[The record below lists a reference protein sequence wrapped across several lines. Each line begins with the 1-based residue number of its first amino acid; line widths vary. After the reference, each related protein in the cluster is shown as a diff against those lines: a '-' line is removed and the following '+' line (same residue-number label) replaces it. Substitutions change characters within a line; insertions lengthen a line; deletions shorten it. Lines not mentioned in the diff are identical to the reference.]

1 MLRFD
6 VLVSA
11 IYTDLAVSDSK
22 KVFVVFG
29 VGGMGIPF
37 RPSDEREWRGDSL
50 TFRETVLGFER
61 SGLLNTLI
69 LLLTVKKHHQMPT
82 NPIMEGVWKEFAHLH
97 VKHIDG
103 GCSRERLAIDPI
115 EG

>member
-11 IYTDLAVSDSK
+11 IYTDVAVSDSK

-37 RPSDEREWRGDSL
+37 RP
-50 TFRETVLGFER
+50 
-61 SGLLNTLI
+61 
-69 LLLTVKKHHQMPT
+69 
-82 NPIMEGVWKEFAHLH
+82 
-97 VKHIDG
+97 
-103 GCSRERLAIDPI
+103 
-115 EG
+115 